1 MTWIDCTR
9 TLRPGMIQWPED
21 TPFEL
26 GRVADM
32 EEGDS
37 ANVTMFRGSVHLG
50 THVDAPRHF
59 IRDGR
64 AVADLPLEVLCGP
77 ASVVQV
83 TEPRDVE
90 PQDFEQL
97 APEQLRRVLFRTNNE
112 ALWNQASFDREFT
125 AISPA
130 AAGRLVELGT
140 RLVGIDYASVDRY
153 AATDRPVHQ
162 ILCGADVIILE
173 NVDLSQVAPGRYELI
188 ALPIKLAEAE
198 GAPARVI
205 LRPGS

>member
-1 MTWIDCTR
+1 M
-9 TLRPGMIQWPED
+9 
-21 TPFEL
+21 
-26 GRVADM
+26 
-32 EEGDS
+32 
-37 ANVTMFRGSVHLG
+37 
-50 THVDAPRHF
+50 
-59 IRDGR
+59 
-64 AVADLPLEVLCGP
+64 
-77 ASVVQV
+77 
-83 TEPRDVE
+83 
-90 PQDFEQL
+90 
-97 APEQLRRVLFRTNNE
+97 
-112 ALWNQASFDREFT
+112 
-125 AISPA
+125 
-130 AAGRLVELGT
+130 ELGT